1 MFYMVTV
8 LNGVLRW
15 ARLIPIAVINL
26 LIWLCLG
33 TDPID
38 LIEMR
43 TRNEMFHN
51 VLQIRC
57 WLWTSDTGVSVP
69 TSGPNDLNP
78 PPVYSPPPVLYVQL
92 NWLEVHRIV
101 NKLID
106 RRDKEGTYCVLCHV
120 VEWDDMRGSIRMI
133 RLYDGMYPMPNDML
147 AENRPPHRCSIK
159 KTIP

>member
-1 MFYMVTV
+1 MFYMVTI

-33 TDPID
+33 IDPID
-38 LIEMR
+38 LIAMQ
-43 TRNEMFHN
+43 TQNEMFHN
-51 VLQIRC
+51 VLRIRC

-69 TSGPNDLNP
+69 TSGPNDVNP
-78 PPVYSPPPVLYVQL
+78 PPVYCPSPPPVLYVQL

-106 RRDKEGTYCVLCHV
+106 RRDKEGTYSGILPCC
-120 VEWDDMRGSIRMI
+120 EWFDMRGSIRMI
-133 RLYDGMYPMPNDML
+133 RLYDGMYPPPNDML
-147 AENRPPHRCSIK
+147 AEIGPP
-159 KTIP
+159 PPM